1 MEEWKIKILE
11 CMDVMEKDAI
21 KARRNYWINRRM
33 KKEQERRDKLRES
46 HLEGN
51 EGDTSTGEEW
61 EIEDW

>member
-51 EGDTSTGEEW
+51 EEDTSTGEEW